1 MFHSIRSKVGLSAFL
16 CLVISFAHGAEVQ
29 DTATTDA
36 TQTAQQEEQS
46 EPIVTNR
53 LAYHPNMVDHTLD
66 FGHAGHLGWEAGEFT
81 RAAGDIN
88 RLGESSLVLDDD
100 RDRFPRNGTW
110 VSEEVEAPFHFT
122 ELVPSWMVDTPAETG
137 VAFEFR
143 VRDHESGEW
152 SPWLYLGQWGRTIHW
167 PARTIRF
174 DHGRVNTDYIVLQ
187 RPADA
192 YQARVRLFSYDIP
205 TRENP
210 SLSRLTVVTSGI
222 IEDEAERARHRAAA
236 ILEGGAWV
244 RDLPVPFTF
253 QRSNGPEIGGST
265 CSPTSVKMVMDFQGI
280 ELPAFDV
287 AMEIYDREYGIFG
300 NWARATAFA
309 SLHGLDAR
317 LVRIRE
323 WSQLKEYIAQG
334 QPVIA
339 SIRFEEGTFPSN
351 PMRRT
356 NGHLIVIR
364 GLTPEGD
371 AIVNDPA
378 HIELGD
384 GIVYNAEELA
394 RAWIERGGVAY
405 IIGPPRQAATPAGG

>member
-1 MFHSIRSKVGLSAFL
+1 MRCSFL
-16 CLVISFAHGAEVQ
+16 VAISFSAIICASVSLAPAS
-29 DTATTDA
+29 D
-36 TQTAQQEEQS
+36 AQQSSAASTTQQEPS

-53 LAYHPNMVDHTLD
+53 LGHHPLMVDYTVD
-66 FGHAGHLGWEAGEFT
+66 FGRANGPSWMDGEFT
-81 RAAGDIN
+81 RSSETIN
-88 RLGESSLVLDDD
+88 RFGESTLILDDD

-110 VSEEVEAPFHFT
+110 ISSEVETPFPFT
-122 ELVPSWMVDTPAETG
+122 ELVPSWMLDTPEDTG
-137 VAFEFR
+137 IAFEFR
-143 VRDHESGEW
+143 VRSHDSGEW

-174 DHGRVNTDYIVLQ
+174 EHGRVNTDYIILQ
-187 RPADA
+187 QPADA

-205 TRENP
+205 TKENP
-210 SLSRLTVVTSGI
+210 QLNRLSVVTSGI
-222 IEDEAERARHRAAA
+222 IHDDEERARFQTADLLSTTDWA
-236 ILEGGAWV
+236 
-244 RDLPVPFTF
+244 RDIPVPFTA

-265 CSPTSVKMVMDFQGI
+265 CSPTSVKMVMDYHGV

-300 NWARATAFA
+300 NWARAVAFA
-309 SLHGLDAR
+309 SNHGLDSR
-317 LVRIRE
+317 LTRIRD
-323 WSQLKEYIAQG
+323 WNQVKEYISNG
-334 QPVIA
+334 QPIIA

-364 GLTPEGD
+364 GLTSDGD

-394 RAWIERGGVAY
+394 QAWIERGGVAY
-405 IIGPPRQAATPAGG
+405 IIGPPRSSATPAEGG

>member
-1 MFHSIRSKVGLSAFL
+1 MSRRFFCPLSLATMM
-16 CLVISFAHGAEVQ
+16 CLSVSLAPASDAQDGATNE
-29 DTATTDA
+29 ATT
-36 TQTAQQEEQS
+36 TQQEQS

-53 LAYHPNMVDHTLD
+53 LGHHPHMVDYTVD
-66 FGHAGHLGWEAGEFT
+66 FGRANGPNWTDGEFT
-81 RAAGDIN
+81 RSSETIDQFGDSI
-88 RLGESSLVLDDD
+88 LILDDD

-110 VSEEVEAPFHFT
+110 VSSEVETPFTFT
-122 ELVPSWMVDTPAETG
+122 ELVPSWMLDTPEDTG
-137 VAFEFR
+137 IAFEFR
-143 VRDHESGEW
+143 VRDHESGDW

-174 DHGRVNTDYIVLQ
+174 DHGRVNTDYILLQ
-187 RPADA
+187 QPADA
-192 YQARVRLFSYDIP
+192 YQARVRLYSYDIP
-205 TRENP
+205 TKENP
-210 SLSRLTVVTSGI
+210 QLTRLSVVTSGI
-222 IEDEAERARHRAAA
+222 IADDNERARFQASN
-236 ILEGGAWV
+236 ILSTADWA
-244 RDLPVPFTF
+244 RDIRVPFTA

-265 CSPTSVKMVMDFQGI
+265 CSPTSVKMVMDFHGV

-300 NWARATAFA
+300 NWARAVAFA
-309 SLHGLDAR
+309 SSHGLDSR
-317 LVRIRE
+317 LTRIRD
-323 WSQLKEYIAQG
+323 WNQVKEYIAEG
-334 QPVIA
+334 QPIIA

-378 HIELGD
+378 HIEVGD

-405 IIGPPRQAATPAGG
+405 IIGPPREVASPTEG